1 MTGVGNCKRNNRWQC
16 NLNMTVSL
24 LLFAA
29 TEAFFSASPGPAVV
43 MVVSAML
50 VGGWRAAHA
59 VIFGVLLGN
68 LIYFVISCALIMGAT
83 QYNEQFF
90 LYLKLAGAAYLV
102 YLVAARYLGSTKRDG
117 DAGNAPAHRLQ
128 RNLWKLFLGGLAMQ
142 LANPK
147 TILFFS
153 AFLPQFVH
161 ADYNIPLQFAIMA
174 ALSWSIEYPILVLY
188 SGGARLLLRRIETR
202 AGQLEHLGN
211 LTMMAAVA
219 WSLWS
224 AWGG

>member
-1 MTGVGNCKRNNRWQC
+1 
-16 NLNMTVSL
+16 MTVSL

-50 VGGWRAAHA
+50 AGGWRAAHA
-59 VIFGVLLGN
+59 IIFGVLLGN
-68 LIYFVISCALIMGAT
+68 LIYYIISCALVLGAT

-90 LYLKLAGAAYLV
+90 WYLKLAGAAYLV
-102 YLVAARYLGSTKRDG
+102 YLVAARYLNTTKRD
-117 DAGNAPAHRLQ
+117 DANDADNTPAQLRRSLS
-128 RNLWKLFLGGLAMQ
+128 KLFIAGLAMQ

-161 ADYNIPLQFAIMA
+161 PDYNIVMQFAIMA
-174 ALSWSIEYPILVLY
+174 ALSWSIEYPILVMY
-188 SGGARLLLRRIETR
+188 SGGAHLILRRFKTR
-202 AGQLEHLGN
+202 ASQLEHLGN
-211 LTMMAAVA
+211 LTMMIAVA
-219 WSLWS
+219 WSLWN
-224 AWGG
+224 AFG

>member
-1 MTGVGNCKRNNRWQC
+1 
-16 NLNMTVSL
+16 MTVSL
-24 LLFAA
+24 FLFAA

-50 VGGWRAAHA
+50 SGGWRAAHA
-59 VIFGVLLGN
+59 IIFGVLLGN
-68 LIYFVISCALIMGAT
+68 LIYFIISCTLIMGAT
-83 QYNEQFF
+83 QYNAQFF

-102 YLVAARYLGSTKRDG
+102 YLVAARYCGSFKRD
-117 DAGNAPAHRLQ
+117 DAAGATDAARLQ

-161 ADYNIPLQFAIMA
+161 ADYNIPMQFAIMA

-188 SGGARLLLRRIETR
+188 SGGARALLRRIKTR
-202 AGQLEHLGN
+202 TDKLEHLGN

-219 WSLWS
+219 WSLYTVFS
-224 AWGG
+224 

>member
-1 MTGVGNCKRNNRWQC
+1 
-16 NLNMTVSL
+16 MTVSL

-29 TEAFFSASPGPAVV
+29 TEAFFSASPGPAVL

-50 VGGWRAAHA
+50 AGGWRAAHA

-68 LIYFVISCALIMGAT
+68 LFYFIVSCALVLGAT
-83 QYNEQFF
+83 QYNERLF

-102 YLVAARYLGSTKRDG
+102 YLVAARYCGSSKRAG
-117 DAGNAPAHRLQ
+117 DAPGESDTPAHRAR
-128 RNLWKLFLGGLAMQ
+128 RNLWRLFSGGLAMQ
-142 LANPK
+142 IANPK

-161 ADYNIPLQFAIMA
+161 ADYNIPMQFAVMA

-188 SGGARLLLRRIETR
+188 SGGARLLLRRFNTR
-202 AGQLEHLGN
+202 AGNLEHLGN

-219 WSLWS
+219 WSLYAAFS
-224 AWGG
+224 

>member
-1 MTGVGNCKRNNRWQC
+1 
-16 NLNMTVSL
+16 MTVSL

-59 VIFGVLLGN
+59 IIFGVLLGN
-68 LIYFVISCALIMGAT
+68 LIYFAVSCALVLGAA

-90 LYLKLAGAAYLV
+90 LYLKLAGATYLV
-102 YLVAARYLGSTKRDG
+102 YLVAARYCGSPKRAG
-117 DAGNAPAHRLQ
+117 DAGNAPARPLR
-128 RNLWKLFLGGLAMQ
+128 RNLRKLFLGGLAMQ

-147 TILFFS
+147 TILFFG

-161 ADYNIPLQFAIMA
+161 ADHNIPVQFAIMA
-174 ALSWSIEYPILVLY
+174 GLSWSIEYPILALY
-188 SGGARLLLRRIETR
+188 AGGARYLLRRFNNQ
-202 AGQLEHLGN
+202 AGKLEHLGN
-211 LTMMAAVA
+211 FTMMTAVA
-219 WSLWS
+219 WSLYTAFS
-224 AWGG
+224 